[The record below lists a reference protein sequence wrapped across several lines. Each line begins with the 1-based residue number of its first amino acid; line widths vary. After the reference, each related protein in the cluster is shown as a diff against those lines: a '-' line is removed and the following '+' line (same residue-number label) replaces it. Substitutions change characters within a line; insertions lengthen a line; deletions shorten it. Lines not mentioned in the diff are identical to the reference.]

1 MKRSFYYYIT
11 LAIIATCLFGSSI
24 IYAKEE
30 KTKDFQIKDGVLVKY
45 KGINSEVIV
54 PDEVTVI
61 GRSAFKDN
69 QTIRSV
75 ILPDGV
81 TRIEDRAFDG
91 CINLQSVSM
100 SKSVIY
106 IGDEAF
112 RHCEKLSS
120 IHTMK
125 NVETIGMGAFA
136 FCSNLYDLG
145 SFDKLRFVGDYGA
158 FFGTGWMEEE
168 LKKSDMVIINNILVH
183 GKNCSGYVEIPKGIT
198 HIAGGAFSLAKEM
211 NHVVI
216 PDTVKSI
223 GHAAF
228 ANCMNLESVRM
239 ADSVESIGEQ
249 AFRYCRK
256 LKNVRLSN
264 SLKSLEWGLFEGCSR
279 LYNITLP
286 EACES
291 ISHIVLADCRRLKYI
306 TFPEKMNE
314 IICKQMLLDI
324 SRVKSSC
331 KIYLTK
337 SNESKAFVE
346 YLQNQ
351 GWEVQELELQRKE
364 VSLKKGETFELRMNS
379 YAKCTWKS
387 SNPSV
392 AAVNYYGKI
401 TAKNKGTAV
410 ITATLY
416 GKTYKCKVTVK

>member
-1 MKRSFYYYIT
+1 MT
-11 LAIIATCLFGSSI
+11 LAIIALCLFGSST

-30 KTKDFQIKDGVLVKY
+30 KAKDFLIKDGVLVKY
-45 KGINSEVIV
+45 KGSNSEVIV
-54 PDEVTVI
+54 PDGITVI
-61 GRSAFKDN
+61 GSSAFSNN
-69 QTIRSV
+69 QTITSV
-75 ILPDGV
+75 ILPDSV
-81 TRIEDRAFDG
+81 TRIEDRAFES
-91 CINLQSVSM
+91 CINLKSVSM

-106 IGDEAF
+106 IGDEVF
-112 RHCEKLSS
+112 RDCEKLSS
-120 IHTMK
+120 IHTMQ
-125 NVETIGMGAFA
+125 NIETIGKRAFA
-136 FCSNLYDLG
+136 NCSNLYDLG
-145 SFDKLRFVGDYGA
+145 SLDKLRFVGDYGA

-168 LKKSDMVIINNILVH
+168 LKKSDMVIINNILVY

-198 HIAGGAFSLAKEM
+198 HIAGVAFAGTKEM
-211 NHVVI
+211 THVVI

-223 GHAAF
+223 GYAAF
-228 ANCMNLESVRM
+228 DNCINLESIRM

-264 SLKSLEWGLFEGCSR
+264 SLKSLEFGLFEGCSR

-286 EACES
+286 ESCES
-291 ISHIVLADCRRLKYI
+291 ISSNVFSDCRRLKYI

-314 IICKQMLLDI
+314 NICKQMLINI
-324 SRVKSSC
+324 SRIKSSC
-331 KIYLTK
+331 IIYLTK
-337 SNESKAFVE
+337 SDKNKAFVK

-351 GWEVQELELQRKE
+351 GWEVEKLDLQTKD
-364 VSLKKGETFELRMNS
+364 VSLKIRETFELRMNS
-379 YAKCTWKS
+379 YAKCTWES

>member
-1 MKRSFYYYIT
+1 MKRRFCLYLI
-11 LAIIATCLFGSSI
+11 LAMIALSLLGSSTI
-24 IYAKEE
+24 SAKERTE
-30 KTKDFQIKDGVLVKY
+30 KTSDFQIKDGVLVKY
-45 KGINSEVIV
+45 KGTDSEVTV
-54 PDEVTVI
+54 PDGVTVI

-69 QTIRSV
+69 QTIISV

-81 TRIEDRAFDG
+81 TRIEKRAFDG

-100 SKSVIY
+100 SNSVIY

-120 IHTMK
+120 IHTMQ

-136 FCSNLYDLG
+136 YCSNLYDLG
-145 SFDKLRFVGDYGA
+145 ILDKLRFVGDNGA
-158 FFGTGWMEEE
+158 FIGTGWMEEE
-168 LKKSDMVIINNILVH
+168 LKKSDMIIINNILVY
-183 GKNCSGYVEIPKGIT
+183 GRNCSGYVKIPKGVT
-198 HIAGGAFSLAKEM
+198 HIAGGAFALAKEM
-211 NHVVI
+211 TQVVI

-228 ANCMNLESVRM
+228 DNCINLESIRM

-249 AFRYCRK
+249 AFSYSRK
-256 LKNVRLSN
+256 LKNIRLSN
-264 SLKSLEWGLFEGCSR
+264 SLKSLEFGLFEGCSR

-286 EACES
+286 ESCES
-291 ISHIVLADCRRLKYI
+291 ISGNVFSDCRRLKYI

-314 IICKQMLLDI
+314 NICKQMLINI
-324 SRVKSSC
+324 SRIKSSC

-337 SNESKAFVE
+337 SDKNKAFVKH
-346 YLQNQ
+346 LQNQ
-351 GWEVQELELQRKE
+351 GWEVEELGLQTKE
-364 VSLKKGETFELRMNS
+364 VFLKKGETFELRMNS

-401 TAKNKGTAV
+401 TAKNKGTTV

-416 GKTYKCKVTVK
+416 GVYM